1 MRNVLGLSMF
11 CTALSVAVNSY
22 AADGITVFRD
32 NCAACHQANARGALG
47 VAPPLIGSHWNA
59 LQNRQENYIL
69 QVLSAGLTGK
79 ITVNGESFNG
89 AMPSFKYLDA
99 EDVAAVGNYV
109 LSLNKLEGET
119 PVVTVRDVMAAREK
133 NMKPAQVRALRQTLV
148 KE

>member
-1 MRNVLGLSMF
+1 MRIFLGLSMF
-11 CTALSVAVNSY
+11 CTALLVAVNSY
-22 AADGITVFRD
+22 AADGISVFRD

-59 LQNRQENYIL
+59 LQNRRENYIL

-99 EDVAAVGNYV
+99 EEVAAVVNYV

-133 NMKPAQVRALRQTLV
+133 NLKPAQVRALRQTLV